1 MAGISNSSI
10 QSWLTFEGSNLP
22 NSIPPCQL
30 RGGSDGVLLG
40 NCTQVCNTTLL
51 LLDDALPD
59 NFLTCGLWATLAVQ
73 EFRNSVASPDH
84 SAPYPQASSLLA
96 RFDSLGL
103 DAKDTI
109 YIFAATSAVGNGLNV
124 LEKVTRD
131 GTSQADGTLKRRLQ
145 SGRAV
150 FRGRIVTR

>member
-30 RGGSDGVLLG
+30 RGGSDGVLLD
-40 NCTQVCNTTLL
+40 NCTQVCDTTLL

-59 NFLTCGLWATLAVQ
+59 DFLTCGLWSTLALQ
-73 EFRNSVASPDH
+73 EFRNSVASLDH
-84 SAPYPQASSLLA
+84 SVPYPQANSLLA

-109 YIFAATSAVGNGLNV
+109 YISAAY
-124 LEKVTRD
+124 
-131 GTSQADGTLKRRLQ
+131 KRC
-145 SGRAV
+145 G
-150 FRGRIVTR
+150 